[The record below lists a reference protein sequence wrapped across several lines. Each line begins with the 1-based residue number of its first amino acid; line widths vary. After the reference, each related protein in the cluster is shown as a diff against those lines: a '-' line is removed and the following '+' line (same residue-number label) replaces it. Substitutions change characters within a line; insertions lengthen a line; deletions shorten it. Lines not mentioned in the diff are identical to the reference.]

1 MNRIIKT
8 LTIVLVIYMA
18 TAMIISPTS
27 SIEAAHLAVL
37 LCLDAIIPSLFP
49 FFVCS
54 NLLISLGVARYLS
67 RCFSPFTR
75 SAFGVSG
82 GGALP
87 VVLGI
92 ISGYPIG
99 ASCTA
104 QLYAAG
110 NCTKAEANRL
120 LAFCNNSGP
129 LFIMGAVG
137 IGMFNNQKIGVML
150 YVSHILSAFI
160 VGMIFKYYG
169 KKNSPTLS
177 LPPSAPNKTASVFSA
192 IANALN
198 DAISSILKVCG
209 FVILFAV
216 FTAVL
221 PQYKGHEFI
230 YAFIEITGG
239 IKALLNFS
247 QLGNLLLPV
256 ISFFLAFSGIS
267 VMMQVAGIV
276 IPHGLSL
283 KTYTFGKLLQ
293 GVFSFVITYIF
304 QIVYPISYPTFL
316 PDGNTFVYPIT
327 SPRELFATA
336 VLCMS
341 FGLIT
346 ILIML
351 IVGCIADKFF
361 NK

>member
-1 MNRIIKT
+1 MERFSKTTII
-8 LTIVLVIYMA
+8 VFAIYMA
-18 TAMIISPTS
+18 TAMIISPTNCIDS
-27 SIEAAHLAVL
+27 AHSAVL

-67 RCFSPFTR
+67 LCFTPFTR
-75 SAFGVSG
+75 LLFGVSG
-82 GGALP
+82 SGALP
-87 VVLGI
+87 VILGV

-104 QLYAAG
+104 QLYSTG
-110 NCTKAEANRL
+110 NCTKTEAHRL

-129 LFIMGAVG
+129 LFILGAVG
-137 IGMFNNQKIGVML
+137 IGMFNNQKIGVLL
-150 YVSHILSAFI
+150 YVSHILSAII
-160 VGMIFKYYG
+160 VGMLFKYYG
-169 KKNSPTLS
+169 KDSQNLS
-177 LPPSAPNKTASVFSA
+177 LPPSAPDSPASVFSGVSS
-192 IANALN
+192 ALS

-216 FTAVL
+216 FTSVL

-230 YAFIEITGG
+230 YAFTEITGG
-239 IKALLNFS
+239 IKALINS
-247 QLGNLLLPV
+247 AQLGSLLLPV

-276 IPHGLSL
+276 LPHGLSL
-283 KTYTFGKLLQ
+283 KTYTLGKLLQ
-293 GVFSFVITYIF
+293 GLFSFVITYILQLVF
-304 QIVYPISYPTFL
+304 PISSTVSLPGGNIYSYPVF
-316 PDGNTFVYPIT
+316 

-336 VLCMS
+336 LLYIT

-351 IVGCIADKFF
+351 TIGWIADKFYRE
-361 NK
+361 